1 MMMTDKRKTPVREGL
16 WIESIEA
23 DKKPY
28 LLGSKCSTC
37 GEVYFP
43 KKMNMTCTW
52 CQSTTL
58 TDIFLSTRGVVHT
71 HTTVMVRPPGDYYK
85 GKVPYTIGVIE
96 LPEGVYVETLFTDC
110 DFDKIK
116 IGMPVE
122 LTIEKLYDY
131 EEDEVMTYKFRPISS
146 VTEA

>member
-1 MMMTDKRKTPVREGL
+1 MKNKRKTPVMEGL
-16 WIESIEA
+16 WIIPVEA
-23 DKKPY
+23 DEKPH

-43 KKMNMTCTW
+43 KKKNMTCTC

-71 HTTVMVRPPGDYYK
+71 HTTVTLRPPGGYYK
-85 GKVPYTIGVIE
+85 GKVPYAMGVVE
-96 LPEGVYVETLFTDC
+96 LPEGVYVQSLFTDC

-122 LTIEKLYDY
+122 LTIEKLYDD
-131 EEDEVMTYKFRPISS
+131 EENEVVTYKFGPISS
-146 VTEA
+146 AMEA